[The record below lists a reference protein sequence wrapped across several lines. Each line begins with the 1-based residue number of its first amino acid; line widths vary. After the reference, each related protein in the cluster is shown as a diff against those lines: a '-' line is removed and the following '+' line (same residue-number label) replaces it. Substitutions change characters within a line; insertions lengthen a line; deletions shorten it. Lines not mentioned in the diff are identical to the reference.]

1 VIPRPSTVGTLMPRL
16 LPRRR
21 RDGRHAVVGAR
32 PAGDLAPVALE
43 PETTPR
49 RVLPQLVRSAAV
61 GLSVGILLV
70 VIALAGVLLVVPK
83 VSGSVPLTILT
94 QSMEPRLPPGTLI
107 VVRPVDTDTLEVGDV
122 ATYQIRS
129 GDPAVITHR
138 ITAISSASDGT
149 RTFTFQGDNNASPDS
164 LPVTPEQIQGE
175 LWYSVPLVGWANQAV
190 NGQARSWIIPAAAVA
205 LIAYSVVTIT
215 VAAVQTR
222 RKRRRSAADDVTAE
236 GDHVHADAMSEGV
249 AAAALADP
257 SHPGVDSPTA
267 VDAAQRPR
275 GRHRG

>member
-1 VIPRPSTVGTLMPRL
+1 MPRI

-21 RDGRHAVVGAR
+21 VDGRHAVAGAR
-32 PAGDLAPVALE
+32 PADDLAPVELE
-43 PETTPR
+43 QGTTPR
-49 RVLPQLVRSAAV
+49 RALPRLLRSAAV
-61 GLSVGILLV
+61 GVSVGILLL

-83 VSGSVPLTILT
+83 VSGAVPLTILT

-107 VVRPVDTDTLEVGDV
+107 VVRPVDTDALEVGDV

-138 ITAISSASDGT
+138 IAAISSASDGT
-149 RTFTFQGDNNASPDS
+149 RSFTFKGDNNASPDS
-164 LPVTPEQIQGE
+164 LPVTPAQIQGE

-205 LIAYSVVTIT
+205 LLAYSGVTIT

-222 RKRRRSAADDVTAE
+222 RRRRASAAADVRAE
-236 GDHVHADAMSEGV
+236 GDHVHSDAMAASV
-249 AAAALADP
+249 AEAARVDP
-257 SHPGVDSPTA
+257 SHPGVDTPA
-267 VDAAQRPR
+267 PADAAQRPR

>member
-1 VIPRPSTVGTLMPRL
+1 MPRL

-21 RDGRHAVVGAR
+21 RDGRHAVVGGR
-32 PAGDLAPVALE
+32 PADDLAPVELE
-43 PETTPR
+43 EATTPR
-49 RVLPQLVRSAAV
+49 RGLPQLLRSAGV
-61 GLSVGILLV
+61 GLSVGILLL

-83 VSGSVPLTILT
+83 ATGSVPLTILT

-149 RTFTFQGDNNASPDS
+149 RSFTFQGDNNASPDS
-164 LPVTPEQIQGE
+164 VPVTPGQIQGE

-205 LIAYSVVTIT
+205 LLAYSAVTIS

-222 RKRRRSAADDVTAE
+222 RKRRASAAADVTAE
-236 GDHVHADAMSEGV
+236 GDHVHSDAMSAGV

-257 SHPGVDSPTA
+257 SHPGVDAAEAPTA
-267 VDAAQRPR
+267 AEVRAR
-275 GRHRG
+275 GRHRR

>member
-1 VIPRPSTVGTLMPRL
+1 MPRL
-16 LPRRR
+16 LPRLPRA
-21 RDGRHAVVGAR
+21 RHADALTQH
-32 PAGDLAPVALE
+32 ADDLAPVELE
-43 PETTPR
+43 EGTTPAR
-49 RVLPQLVRSAAV
+49 ALSQLLRSAAV
-61 GLSVGILLV
+61 GLSVGILLL

-94 QSMEPRLPPGTLI
+94 QSMEPTLPPGTLI
-107 VVRPVDTDTLEVGDV
+107 VVRPVDTATLEVGDV

-138 ITAISSASDGT
+138 ITAIASESDGT

-164 LPVTPEQIQGE
+164 LPVTEAQIQGRV
-175 LWYSVPLVGWANQAV
+175 WYSVPLVGWANQAV

-205 LIAYSVVTIT
+205 LLCYAAITIIT
-215 VAAVQTR
+215 GAVQTR
-222 RKRRRSAADDVTAE
+222 RKRSASAADDVQAE
-236 GDHVHADAMSEGV
+236 GDHVHSDAMSAGV

-257 SHPGVDSPTA
+257 SHPGVDAPAPAATTA
-267 VDAAQRPR
+267 LRPR